1 MIKKLVKLFFIFFRI
16 GALTIGGGYAMIPVI
31 HTEVVDR
38 EKLVS
43 EEEFL
48 DYIAVAQSIPGI
60 IAVNVSTFIGYKL
73 YGYLGAVVI
82 SLAVI
87 LPSFL
92 IIVLLANLLMIYG
105 SSSLIVK
112 AFSGIRPA
120 VIGIMIFS
128 VYKLSKPLDKNIFSI
143 SIIFLTMLSIIVFN
157 VHPII
162 ALISAGVIGGVYGH
176 FN

>member
-1 MIKKLVKLFFIFFRI
+1 MKELFKIFFIFFRI

-31 HTEVVDR
+31 HKELVDR
-38 EKLVS
+38 EKIVT
-43 EEEFL
+43 EDEFL

-73 YGYLGAVVI
+73 HGLLGAMI
-82 SLAVI
+82 ICLAVV

-92 IIVLLANLLMIYG
+92 IIIGLANVLMLYRD
-105 SSSLIVK
+105 SAFIVK
-112 AFSGIRPA
+112 SFAGIRPA

-128 VYKLSKPLDKNIFSI
+128 VYKLGKPLDKNVFSI
-143 SIIFLTMLSIIVFN
+143 GILSVTIIAILVLNI
-157 VHPII
+157 HPII
-162 ALISAGVIGGVYGH
+162 ALIVSGMIGGAYGH